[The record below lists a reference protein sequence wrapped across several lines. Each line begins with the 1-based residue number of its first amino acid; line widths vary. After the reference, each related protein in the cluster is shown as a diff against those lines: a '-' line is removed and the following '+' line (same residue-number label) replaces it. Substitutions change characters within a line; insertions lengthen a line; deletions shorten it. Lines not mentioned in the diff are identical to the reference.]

1 MVDHREGKST
11 PPTLPRP
18 EEALGRGGLY
28 TEPGFFPQWDE
39 LLAAC
44 EEWAISQGWR
54 FSSSALLQVR
64 PESPNYRG
72 QARALPMALEYGDRI
87 RAMQCFTDE
96 PLLSEF
102 RRCQELV
109 AQEAVHNSMVA
120 TCRALGL
127 WQEGAPVDEDCAWQ
141 DCSQPLEV
149 VSRRL
154 QNHAAQVDAAGLTE
168 KLSMRTRQAS
178 FVVEFGLEHGL
189 PPLKDATSEA
199 TLTDFLE
206 RIKEWDGGH
215 DNEMCAPSLA
225 ATSLGY
231 LPGCSLQ
238 CTHSLTAPFT
248 GWRAAHAGRP
258 PLTALGA
265 LAQAQ
270 APTGA
275 GAIALT
281 LALALAPSRAWS
293 ALTAPGLRWQR
304 ARARHGEPHVPLGRG
319 AAIPARC
326 RLRLVPAQPEGGHHR
341 RRHLWRR
348 ARAPRCG
355 RRRRGFGRREDGAKT
370 VSACP
375 SGERVMRML
384 SMWLMSLSPRAQTF
398 RAACCVGCLKALRE
412 VSQTT

>member
-1 MVDHREGKST
+1 MVDHRVGEPT

-18 EEALGRGGLY
+18 EEPARAGLY

-64 PESPNYRG
+64 PESPNYPG

-87 RAMQCFTDE
+87 RGMQCFSDE

-127 WQEGAPVDEDCAWQ
+127 WQEDAPVDEDCAWQ

-149 VSRRL
+149 ITRRL
-154 QNHAAQVDAAGLTE
+154 QSHAAQVEAAGLTE
-168 KLSMRTRQAS
+168 KLSRRTRQAS
-178 FVVEFGLEHGL
+178 FIVEFGLEHGL

-215 DNEMCAPSLA
+215 DNEMCAPA
-225 ATSLGY
+225 
-231 LPGCSLQ
+231 LPGPAL
-238 CTHSLTAPFT
+238 P
-248 GWRAAHAGRP
+248 GRALPGLPPLALAWAHRTLG
-258 PLTALGA
+258 PLTA
-265 LAQAQ
+265 
-270 APTGA
+270 T
-275 GAIALT
+275 
-281 LALALAPSRAWS
+281 
-293 ALTAPGLRWQR
+293 PGLRWQSAR
-304 ARARHGEPHVPLGRG
+304 ARAGEPHLALGRG
-319 AAIPARC
+319 AALVERGG
-326 RLRLVPAQPEGGHHR
+326 RRLVPAQPEGGHHR

-348 ARAPRCG
+348 ARPPRCG

-370 VSACP
+370 VRP
-375 SGERVMRML
+375 
-384 SMWLMSLSPRAQTF
+384 
-398 RAACCVGCLKALRE
+398 
-412 VSQTT
+412 

>member
-1 MVDHREGKST
+1 MVDHREGRPT
-11 PPTLPRP
+11 PPALPRP
-18 EEALGRGGLY
+18 EEAPGRGGGLY

-54 FSSSALLQVR
+54 FSTSALLQVR
-64 PESPNYRG
+64 PESPNYAG

-87 RAMQCFTDE
+87 RGMQCFADE

-149 VSRRL
+149 VARRL

-168 KLSMRTRQAS
+168 KLSRRTRQAS

-215 DNEMCAPSLA
+215 DNEMCAPPLPGRSLPGLPAWPRPSVHSLA
-225 ATSLGY
+225 
-231 LPGCSLQ
+231 
-238 CTHSLTAPFT
+238 
-248 GWRAAHAGRP
+248 P
-258 PLTALGA
+258 PA
-265 LAQAQ
+265 
-270 APTGA
+270 A

-281 LALALAPSRAWS
+281 LALALPHRTLGPLPS
-293 ALTAPGLRWQR
+293 APGLHWQS
-304 ARARHGEPHVPLGRG
+304 ARARHGEPVLPLGRG
-319 AAIPARC
+319 ATLPA
-326 RLRLVPAQPEGGHHR
+326 
-341 RRHLWRR
+341 
-348 ARAPRCG
+348 
-355 RRRRGFGRREDGAKT
+355 
-370 VSACP
+370 
-375 SGERVMRML
+375 
-384 SMWLMSLSPRAQTF
+384 
-398 RAACCVGCLKALRE
+398 
-412 VSQTT
+412 

>member
-1 MVDHREGKST
+1 MVDHRVGEPT

-18 EEALGRGGLY
+18 EEPARAGLY

-64 PESPNYRG
+64 PESPNYPG

-87 RAMQCFTDE
+87 RGMQCFSDE

-127 WQEGAPVDEDCAWQ
+127 WQEDAPVDEDCAWQ

-149 VSRRL
+149 ITRRL
-154 QNHAAQVDAAGLTE
+154 QSHAAQVEAAGLTE
-168 KLSMRTRQAS
+168 KLSRRTRQAS
-178 FVVEFGLEHGL
+178 FIVEFGLEHGL

-215 DNEMCAPSLA
+215 DNEMCVPALPARALPGLPLPGPGLAPSHARSADGHPRPPVAECARSCSRTSPRPRPRCRPRCARRPPTGSSTTRGRPSSAAPSLEA
-225 ATSLGY
+225 CSASSLR
-231 LPGCSLQ
+231 
-238 CTHSLTAPFT
+238 AP
-248 GWRAAHAGRP
+248 
-258 PLTALGA
+258 
-265 LAQAQ
+265 
-270 APTGA
+270 
-275 GAIALT
+275 
-281 LALALAPSRAWS
+281 PSR
-293 ALTAPGLRWQR
+293 PR
-304 ARARHGEPHVPLGRG
+304 
-319 AAIPARC
+319 PAR
-326 RLRLVPAQPEGGHHR
+326 R
-341 RRHLWRR
+341 
-348 ARAPRCG
+348 
-355 RRRRGFGRREDGAKT
+355 RREDGEA
-370 VSACP
+370 VSAHLP
-375 SGERVMRML
+375 GTYRTEGTPIRVA
-384 SMWLMSLSPRAQTF
+384 SAP
-398 RAACCVGCLKALRE
+398 
-412 VSQTT
+412 